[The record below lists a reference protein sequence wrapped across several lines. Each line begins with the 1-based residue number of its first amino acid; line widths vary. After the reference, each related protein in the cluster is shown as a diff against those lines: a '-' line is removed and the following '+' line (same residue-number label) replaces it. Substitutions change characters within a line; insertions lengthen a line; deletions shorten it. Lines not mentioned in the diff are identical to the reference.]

1 MAYGLSVFRV
11 SVACVSCLEAMSM
24 QPVMEFVAYGWMNE
38 WIWCGWIFDFVSLHF
53 DYAGMPLIKS
63 VL

>member
-1 MAYGLSVFRV
+1 
-11 SVACVSCLEAMSM
+11 VSCFEAMAM
-24 QPVMEFVAYGWMNE
+24 QSVMEFVAYGWMDEWMNE